1 MSDAA
6 APTDC
11 TILLADD
18 DAAVLQ
24 VLAFA
29 FKKAGYHV
37 TTAEDGT
44 KALAALE
51 GKRYDLLL
59 LDILMPGATG
69 WEVLA
74 RAIETTPA
82 GKPLPRAVLITGFNQ
97 EYVLDF
103 QLLQE
108 EGVSAMLLKPFTAA
122 VILEEVERV
131 LAMPPVFTLPKAA
144 QKSKA

>member
-6 APTDC
+6 TPNDC

-24 VLAFA
+24 VLGFA

-37 TTAEDGT
+37 TTAADGT
-44 KALAALE
+44 QAMAALE
-51 GKRYDLLL
+51 GKRYDLMV

-74 RAIETTPA
+74 KAIAATPP
-82 GKPLPRAVLITGFNQ
+82 GKPLPRALLITGFNQ

-103 QLLQE
+103 RLLQE
-108 EGVSAMLLKPFTAA
+108 EGVSGMLLKPFTASA
-122 VILEEVERV
+122 ILDEVERV
-131 LAMPPVFTLPKAA
+131 LAMPPVFTLPKSS

>member
-1 MSDAA
+1 M
-6 APTDC
+6 
-11 TILLADD
+11 
-18 DAAVLQ
+18 
-24 VLAFA
+24 
-29 FKKAGYHV
+29 
-37 TTAEDGT
+37 
-44 KALAALE
+44 
-51 GKRYDLLL
+51 
-59 LDILMPGATG
+59 
-69 WEVLA
+69 LA

-108 EGVSAMLLKPFTAA
+108 EGVSAMLLKPFTAT
-122 VILEEVERV
+122 VILDEVERV